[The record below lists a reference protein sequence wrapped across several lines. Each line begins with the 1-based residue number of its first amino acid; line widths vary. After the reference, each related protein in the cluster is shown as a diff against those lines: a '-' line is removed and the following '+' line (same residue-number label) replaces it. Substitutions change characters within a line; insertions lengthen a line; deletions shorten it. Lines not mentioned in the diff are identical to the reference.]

1 MINQNFI
8 KDIKTGMN
16 IVDGDEYKDILEA
29 ITDITCDIVV
39 KTLGPYAATT
49 VIDDGVS
56 TYSTKDGW
64 SVVNRIHF
72 GDSIENTLYK
82 FIKDISFTLNSRV
95 GDGTTTAIVTAKMF
109 INIFR
114 QWLEKQRNDPNS
126 EFKYIRQTDLLN
138 EVNKAANLV
147 CEELKNPERLKKI
160 TKTDDIYK
168 IANISTN
175 GNDTIASII
184 KDIYNKTN
192 NPNIHVTLNVGG
204 ETYSEIQDGYKL
216 DTVLLNPSCHFNT
229 SENTCVLSGKTNV
242 VIFDHNVTYVDHF
255 AIVNSIISSYC
266 NVKGHNLV
274 VMAPYFDD
282 MFTSV
287 ASAQIRQIVHAGQM
301 SPFILV
307 QIPMANTLQKC
318 MISDFA
324 CLCETEIF
332 SYSKV
337 KMFNQM
343 QAAISGESSEFDE
356 YAKLIEVSG
365 FKTPESILECSIGV
379 AKRITIGKN
388 FTLLQNFNK
397 NTTMYKNT
405 LKLIQEAYDVEKAK
419 ANAKNDRLT
428 LSYADTHMRL
438 VKFEGKSGTIF
449 VGGESELSCKCLKD
463 AVDDAVLACRSAY
476 ENGYIRGMNIETI
489 SSIMS
494 LIETHKDE
502 KLTVECLKMIGK
514 AFIQVTTEI
523 MYNKYRT
530 EGFDKENFKKL
541 AWGTNYKS
549 SNAANTKKINKDILA
564 SDAYKRLSQGIEA
577 DNANYPAF
585 IIDACVELGLEYNLV
600 TEKFGP
606 AGYTVINSVST
617 DIEIIK
623 ATTNILSLLLSS
635 NQLVSI
641 NKMYDKKLSTEE
653 AVRKEK
659 ERATNVA
666 SGYLDAIAGSNAFT
680 SLVNAIGL
688 STNLNNGAKVLENM
702 SK

>member
-1 MINQNFI
+1 MVNQNFI

-114 QWLEKQRNDPNS
+114 GWLEKQRNDPNS
-126 EFKYIRQTDLLN
+126 EFKYIRQNDLLN
-138 EVNKAANLV
+138 EVNKAANLI
-147 CEELKNPERLKKI
+147 CEELKNPDRLKQI
-160 TKTDDIYK
+160 TKTDEIYK

-175 GNDTIASII
+175 GNEEIAKII
-184 KDIYNKTN
+184 KDIYDKTN

-204 ETYSEIQDGYKL
+204 ETYAEIQDGYKL

-229 SENTCVLSGKTNV
+229 SENTCVLSGKTDI
-242 VIFDHNVTYVDHF
+242 VIFDHNVTYVDHYS
-255 AIVNSIISSYC
+255 IVNSLITGYC
-266 NVKGHNLV
+266 NAKGHNLV

-287 ASAQIRQIVHAGQM
+287 ASAQIRQIVHAGQI
-301 SPFILV
+301 SPLILV
-307 QIPMANTLQKC
+307 QIPTANTLQKC

-332 SYSKV
+332 TYSKV
-337 KMFNQM
+337 RMFNQM
-343 QAAISGESSEFDE
+343 QASLSGESTEFDE

-365 FKTPESILECSIGV
+365 FKTPESILECSIGT
-379 AKRITIGKN
+379 AKRLTIGKN
-388 FTLLQNFNK
+388 FTLLQGFNK

-405 LKLIQEAYDVEKAK
+405 LKLIQEAYDAEKNK
-419 ANAKNDRLT
+419 ANATNNRLT

-438 VKFEGKSGTIF
+438 IKFEGKSGTIY

-489 SSIMS
+489 SAIDT
-494 LIETHKDE
+494 LIKSHADE
-502 KLTVECLKMIGK
+502 KLTSECLKMIGR

-523 MYNKYRT
+523 MYNKYRS
-530 EGFDKENFKKL
+530 EGFSKDEFKKL
-541 AWGTNYKS
+541 SWGTEYKS
-549 SNAANTKKINKDILA
+549 SNVKNTTKVNKDIAA
-564 SDAYKRLSQGIEA
+564 SNSFKNLEQNGE
-577 DNANYPAF
+577 YPAF
-585 IIDACVELGLEYNLV
+585 IINTCVELGLEYNLV

-606 AGYTVINSVST
+606 AGYSVINSVST

-666 SGYLDAIAGSNAFT
+666 NGYLNAIAGSDAFT
-680 SLVNAIGL
+680 SLVKAIGQGNR
-688 STNLNNGAKVLENM
+688 TIALNNGAKVLEDIG
-702 SK
+702 K